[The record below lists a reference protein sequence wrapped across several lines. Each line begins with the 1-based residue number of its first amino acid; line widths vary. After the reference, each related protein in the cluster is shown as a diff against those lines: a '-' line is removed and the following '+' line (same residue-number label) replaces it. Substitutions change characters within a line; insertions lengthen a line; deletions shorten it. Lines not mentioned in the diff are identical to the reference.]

1 MGKIPFWFWAELG
14 YVFMVISG
22 FSAVS
27 QLAVE
32 TVEEAGVS
40 DLSGRW

>member
-1 MGKIPFWFWAELG
+1 MWERYGSGLSSNF
-14 YVFMVISG
+14 FMVISG

-27 QLAVE
+27 QLAVKAA
-32 TVEEAGVS
+32 EEAGVS